1 MSATAEPARSR
12 SRGITLNLLKNLTL
26 REIRSEYK
34 RTMLGRVWSLINP
47 LAQIA
52 IYGLVFGLLFRAQPE
67 PGINSGL
74 HIFALWLGVGIVT
87 WGFIN
92 IGIREAMQSFLSY
105 QGLLK
110 KVALPRWTLP
120 ASKVLSR
127 AATYLT
133 EIAVV
138 AIICGVLGGWEI
150 LLRIWMLVP
159 LIALTTVFIY
169 GVGLVLAIGIVYF
182 RDIEHFWGILTQ
194 VFFYASGI
202 MIPRNV
208 IETVQ
213 VETLDAGGYT
223 FLGGPVPLLAL
234 FEANPVYQFL
244 TAYRRVL
251 YDFAFPE
258 WQTLLSLTLWAAGTL
273 IVGLFVYSRY
283 QARIVEEL

>member
-12 SRGITLNLLKNLTL
+12 SRRITLNLLKNLTL
-26 REIRSEYK
+26 REVRSEYK
-34 RTMLGRVWSLINP
+34 RTALGRAWSLINP
-47 LAQIA
+47 LAQIT
-52 IYGLVFGLLFRAQPE
+52 IYGIVFGLLFRAQPD
-67 PGINSGL
+67 PGINSGIN
-74 HIFALWLGVGIVT
+74 IFALWLGIGIVT

-92 IGIREAMQSFLSY
+92 IGIREAMQSFLGY

-110 KVALPRWTLP
+110 KVSLPRWTLP
-120 ASKVLSR
+120 ASKVLAR
-127 AATYLT
+127 AITYLT

-138 AIICGVLGGWEI
+138 AVICGIIGGWEI
-150 LLRIWMLVP
+150 ILRIWMLVP
-159 LIALTTVFIY
+159 LIALTTVFVY
-169 GVGLVLAIGIVYF
+169 GIGLVLAIGIVYF

-202 MIPRNV
+202 MIPRST

-213 VETLDAGGYT
+213 VETLNAGGYT
-223 FLGGPVPLLAL
+223 FLGGPVPLLQL

-258 WQTLLSLTLWAAGTL
+258 WQLLLSLTLWSAGTL
-273 IVGLFVYSRY
+273 IVGLFVYTRY